1 MYDCRFFCL
10 FVFDRYFKYL
20 VTCAFY
26 MLVHKREILY
36 IHIWFIW
43 WSQSTQWV
51 DLTEIQLS
59 LWMKGNLPPL
69 ARAESEPRKIACE
82 SLPFTAAPSS
92 QPATHAHSSQNTVAW
107 QLENIRTVL
116 INKYICWVEIQIFC
130 VYDFPVPDVRWQCL
144 NSTKKSKALKL
155 SRILGMWLIIHS
167 LNKYSTRGLPYLPW
181 KQPCVS
187 VLCGTII

>member
-1 MYDCRFFCL
+1 MYDYRFFCL

-92 QPATHAHSSQNTVAW
+92 QPATHAYSSQNTVAW

-116 INKYICWVEIQIFC
+116 INKYQILVNYYNLRVCVQNVLLSGAAYGQLSAWVG
-130 VYDFPVPDVRWQCL
+130 P
-144 NSTKKSKALKL
+144 T
-155 SRILGMWLIIHS
+155 
-167 LNKYSTRGLPYLPW
+167 
-181 KQPCVS
+181 
-187 VLCGTII
+187 